1 MSCLLLILVVS
12 VFSFALNIIYFSR
25 KHIKTKEMQIF
36 SYLLMVNFI
45 GLLLEL
51 LCAYIGYKLEPNALF
66 AHIFTKTYLV
76 YLMTF
81 LFIMTM
87 YVYSIC
93 YLSKNENYYKK
104 LRLISY
110 IIYFV
115 CTLITILLG
124 KHTIR

>member
-12 VFSFALNIIYFSR
+12 VFSFTLNVIYFSR

-45 GLLLEL
+45 GLIIEL
-51 LCAYIGYKLEPNALF
+51 ICAYIGYKLEANALL
-66 AHIFTKTYLV
+66 AHIFTKVYLV

-93 YLSKNENYYKK
+93 YLSKM
-104 LRLISY
+104 RT
-110 IIYFV
+110 II
-115 CTLITILLG
+115 
-124 KHTIR
+124 KN